1 MVIDFNGKLKVIFKL
16 TRAIRVPC
24 NLSARAEHHFKPR
37 LIFLFSGNVDHNL
50 DFTFGEGTSFYD
62 SCGATLNGEFWVF
75 GGNSNQRQLRKVF
88 NASLNY

>member
-1 MVIDFNGKLKVIFKL
+1 MVIDFNGKLRVILKL
-16 TRAIRVPC
+16 TRANRVPAG
-24 NLSARAEHHFKPR
+24 SF
-37 LIFLFSGNVDHNL
+37 FLFSGNVDNNL

-88 NASLNY
+88 NSSLNY